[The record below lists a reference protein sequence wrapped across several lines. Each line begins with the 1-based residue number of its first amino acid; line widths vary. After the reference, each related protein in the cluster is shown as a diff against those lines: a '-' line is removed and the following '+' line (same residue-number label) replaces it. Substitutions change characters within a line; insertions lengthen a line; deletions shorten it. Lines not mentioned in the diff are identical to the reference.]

1 MDLKNYLI
9 VLCGPTGIG
18 KTRIAIEVAK
28 RLDCEIISADSRQFF
43 KEMKI
48 GTAVP
53 SDGELFAV
61 RHHFIHSHSI
71 HHPYNAS
78 KFEEE
83 VIQFLDDYFSKKS
96 IIILAGGSGLYIDA
110 VCKGIDDLPSTNP
123 EIREK
128 WAENYRTKGLEFI
141 QAKVAG
147 IDPEYYRKADFN
159 NPKRLL
165 KAIEVFEMT
174 GMPYSGFLKHEPKQ
188 RNFKVVKIGLDTE
201 RKQLYEQINRRV
213 DSMIRNGLIEEV
225 RALYPFRQLTPLN
238 TVGYRELFAHFDGVI
253 SLEEAIEQIKNHS
266 RAYARRQLTWFRR
279 DKDIM
284 WFEPGE
290 VDGIIKYI
298 NDRKIK

>member
-18 KTRIAIEVAK
+18 KTRIGVELAK

-53 SDGELFAV
+53 SDEELLAV
-61 RHHFIHSHSI
+61 RHHFIQSHSI
-71 HHPYNAS
+71 HQPYNAS
-78 KFEEE
+78 RFEEE
-83 VIQFLDDYFSKKS
+83 VIQFLDEYYSKKS

-110 VCKGIDDLPSTNP
+110 VCKGIDNLPSIDP

-128 WAENYRTKGLEFI
+128 WAVNYKTKGLEFI
-141 QAKVAG
+141 RAKVAVM
-147 IDPEYYRKADFN
+147 DPDYYREVDVN

-174 GMPYSGFLKHEPKQ
+174 GLPYSGFLKHEPKQ
-188 RNFKVVKIGLDTE
+188 RNFKVVKIGLDTQ
-201 RKQLYEQINRRV
+201 RKRLYEQINRRV
-213 DSMIRNGLIEEV
+213 DSMISNGLIDEA
-225 RALYPFRQLTPLN
+225 RALYPFKQLTPLN
-238 TVGYRELFAHFDGVI
+238 TVGYRELFAHFDGDI
-253 SLEEAIEQIKNHS
+253 SLEEAVEQIRNHS

-279 DKDIM
+279 DKDIK

-298 NDRKIK
+298 DGRKIK